1 MSREASEP
9 LSDEDKQ
16 KIAAIQVKAMIA
28 REEALRDQ
36 PFSLKARVKGRDYKT
51 WPMIVR
57 EWLAFIGLHG
67 VAVVGVFVAYFLL
80 IIVNTAAIW
89 FITSNAVVLGIMA
102 PSVVIA
108 TWLWR
113 TRKLSRRDTEQKL
126 WKEIE
131 VFRRG
136 GHFNDV
142 AENLRKLA
150 AGGNLAAMLRLAEL
164 HDTGRGAPRSP
175 KLAFDLVHQAA
186 KRGHV
191 PSQFALGE
199 RYLNGLGVTVD
210 IQAAKQWY
218 RFAAERGLPTAAMTL
233 GYLCEHPRRQSEP
246 DLEGAAR
253 WYRQAT
259 ERFLIAKQLDD
270 AKAAF
275 AALKNVESDD
285 AVLGRLQAH
294 LESMASLNGLKTIGS
309 SRHPVNRATAESMST
324 TGQQT

>member
-1 MSREASEP
+1 MSRVPSEP

-16 KIAAIQVKAMIA
+16 KIAAIQVKTMIQ
-28 REEALRDQ
+28 REKALRDE
-36 PFSLKARVKGRDYKT
+36 PFALKARVNGKDYKT
-51 WPMIVR
+51 LPMVLR
-57 EWLAFIGLHG
+57 DWTAYIGLLG

-80 IIVNTAAIW
+80 IILNTAAVY
-89 FITSNAVVLGIMA
+89 FISTNIVVLSITA
-102 PSVVIA
+102 PSVIVAI
-108 TWLWR
+108 WLWR
-113 TRKLSRRDTEQKL
+113 TRKVSRRDTEQKL

-136 GHFNDV
+136 GHFNGV

-150 AGGNLAAMLRLAEL
+150 EGGNLVAMLRLAEL
-164 HDTGRGAPRSP
+164 HDAGRGAARNP
-175 KLAFDLVHQAA
+175 KRAFDLVRQAA

-210 IQAAKQWY
+210 IQAAMQWY
-218 RFAAERGLPTAAMTL
+218 KSAADHGLPAAAMTL
-233 GYLCEHPRRQSEP
+233 GYLCEHPRRNSEP
-246 DLEGAAR
+246 DLEAAAR

-259 ERFLIAKQLDD
+259 EHFLMAKRPED

-285 AVLGRLQAH
+285 AMLKRLQAH
-294 LESMASLNGLKTIGS
+294 IMSMESATGLLGACSSGDPISCGTAGS
-309 SRHPVNRATAESMST
+309 VAAPRE
-324 TGQQT
+324 